1 MSGEQAQG
9 PPARVRVVGQAATW
23 LIARYPRTWPLLR
36 GPVRR
41 FFDAVAPDWE
51 RRVAAPN
58 RMEPLAAAL
67 EGVGVD
73 RPSRILD
80 LGTGTGAAAR
90 WLAARFPQAR
100 VVGVDLSPEMI
111 RVAREQTSAELA
123 ERIDY
128 RLGDASQLALPD
140 AGFDLVVQ
148 VSVPPFFA
156 EAARLL
162 APGGHLAVVS
172 SIGSATPFHT
182 PPALLRRGFARRG
195 LVEVAAGVAG
205 AGTYWVAR
213 KPG

>member
-1 MSGEQAQG
+1 MSGGQAQG
-9 PPARVRVVGQAATW
+9 PPARVRVAGQAATR
-23 LIARYPRTWPLLR
+23 LIARHPRTWPLLR

-41 FFDAVAPDWE
+41 FFDAVASDWE
-51 RRVAAPN
+51 RRVAAAN

-67 EGVGVD
+67 ETVGVD
-73 RPSRILD
+73 RPRRILD

-111 RVAREQTSAELA
+111 RVAREQTPAELG

-140 AGFDLVVQ
+140 AELELVVQ
-148 VSVPPFFA
+148 VSVPAFFA
-156 EAARLL
+156 EVARLL
-162 APGGHLAVVS
+162 APGGHAVVVS
-172 SIGSATPFHT
+172 SIGAATPFHT
-182 PPALLRRGFARRG
+182 PPALLRRGFERHG
-195 LVEVAAGVAG
+195 LLEVAAGAAG

-213 KPG
+213 KPA